1 MFDLV
6 NDVEAYPEFLPWCQ
20 RATVQFANEHRLE
33 ATLEVGLRGVTHE
46 FSTRNVLER
55 PRRIGIELLRGP
67 FRKLSGEWRF
77 EAMDE
82 AGCEVS
88 LALDFEAS
96 SVPLRFLFEMLFEEV
111 IRSQMA
117 AFVERA
123 ETVYG

>member
-33 ATLEVGLRGVTHE
+33 ATLEIGLRGVTHK
-46 FSTRNVLER
+46 FSTRNELER
-55 PRRIGIELLRGP
+55 PNRIGLKLLRGP
-67 FRKLSGEWRF
+67 FRRLSGEWRF
-77 EAMDE
+77 EALE
-82 AGCEVS
+82 GNGCEVA

-96 SVPLRFLFEMLFEEV
+96 SVPLRFLFEMLFQEIV
-111 IRSQMA
+111 RSQMA

-123 ETVYG
+123 EAVYG

>member
-6 NDVEAYPEFLPWCQ
+6 NDVAAYPEFLPWCQ

-33 ATLEVGLRGVTHE
+33 ATLEVGLRGVTHK
-46 FSTRNVLER
+46 FSTRNQLER
-55 PRRIGIELLRGP
+55 PQRIGIKLLQGP

-77 EAMDE
+77 EPME
-82 AGCEVS
+82 ENGCEVT

-111 IRSQMA
+111 IKSQMA